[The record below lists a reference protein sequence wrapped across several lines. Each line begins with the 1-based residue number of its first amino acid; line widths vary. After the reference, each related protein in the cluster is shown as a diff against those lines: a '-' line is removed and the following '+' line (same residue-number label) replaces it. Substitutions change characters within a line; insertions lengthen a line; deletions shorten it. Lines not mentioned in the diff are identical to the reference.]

1 MQNDIENTLPD
12 GEEKI
17 KGDQEIV
24 EEATDTVLTA
34 QLMDWLDS
42 SPCNFM
48 AVATMIDELEEN
60 GFEPLEL
67 TEKWDIE
74 PGGKYY
80 VVQNDTALFAFIA
93 GSESP
98 AEAGFHIISSHSDSP
113 CFKLKPNPEIYGNE
127 GVVSLNVE
135 KYGGGIMYTWF
146 DRPLSLA
153 ARLMLRGENPMEPV
167 GVIVDMEDPIAV
179 IPHLAIHFNRGV
191 NDGNPLSV
199 QKDMKP
205 VIGSMDKS
213 TFEHLKEMGGVVKCM
228 LADAAQV
235 SPDDILAM
243 EGVLYPVE
251 KATLA
256 GINNEYIMSGRLDDL
271 SMAFSSLQALLST
284 SDISTP
290 ATRVIAIFDNEETGS
305 NTRQG
310 AAAPTLRNI
319 LERISMA
326 LKQEEMP
333 TPYNPEDFMCAIANS
348 FMISADD
355 AHAWHPNYN
364 EKYDPTNH
372 PVIGG
377 GPVVKINAN
386 CKYMTDSRGDAIFR
400 AICDKAGVKCQ
411 YFVNHGD
418 VAGGSTLGNILTA
431 QLDLAGV
438 DMGCAIWAMHSACET
453 AGVRDHLDTIKVF
466 SEFFSLS

>member
-1 MQNDIENTLPD
+1 MKEEEIISAANEGQ
-12 GEEKI
+12 EEK
-17 KGDQEIV
+17 EV
-24 EEATDTVLTA
+24 SEATEMVLTA
-34 QLMDWLDS
+34 QLMNWLDE

-48 AVATMIDELEEN
+48 AVGVMIDELEEN
-60 GFEPLEL
+60 GFERLEA
-67 TEKWDIE
+67 TEHWDLQ

-80 VVQNDTALFAFIA
+80 VVQNDTAVFAFVA
-93 GSESP
+93 GSGRPSET
-98 AEAGFHIISSHSDSP
+98 GFHIISSHSDSP
-113 CFKLKPNPEIYGNE
+113 CFKLKPNPEIYGDG

-146 DRPLSLA
+146 DRPLSMA
-153 ARLMLRGENPMEPV
+153 ARLQLRTEDPMHPAT
-167 GVIVDMEDPIAV
+167 VIVDLEDPVAL

-205 VIGSMDKS
+205 VLGSFDKE
-213 TFEHLKEMGGVVKCM
+213 TFEELKKMGGVVKCM
-228 LADAAQV
+228 FADAAEV
-235 SPDDILAM
+235 SPDDIIGM
-243 EGVLYPVE
+243 ETVLYPVE
-251 KATLA
+251 KAVLA
-256 GINNEYIMSGRLDDL
+256 GAHNEYIMSGRLDDL
-271 SMAFSSLQALLST
+271 SMAFSSLQALLT
-284 SDISTP
+284 TADTPSDF
-290 ATRVIAIFDNEETGS
+290 TRVVAVFDNEETGS
-305 NTRQG
+305 GTRQG

-319 LERISMA
+319 LERITVG
-326 LKQEEMP
+326 LEGNYE
-333 TPYNPEDFMCAIANS
+333 PENFYRAVAGS

-364 EKYDPTNH
+364 DKYDPTNH

-400 AICDKAGVKCQ
+400 SLCVKAGVKCQ
-411 YFVNHGD
+411 YFVNHAD
-418 VAGGSTLGNILTA
+418 VAGGSTLGNILTS

-453 AGVRDHLDTIKVF
+453 AGVRDHLDTIRVF
-466 SEFFSLS
+466 SEFFSV

>member
-1 MQNDIENTLPD
+1 M
-12 GEEKI
+12 
-17 KGDQEIV
+17 
-24 EEATDTVLTA
+24 TA

-48 AVATMIDELEEN
+48 AVGTMIEELEEN
-60 GFEPLEL
+60 GFEPLDLSQEW
-67 TEKWDIE
+67 EIQ

-80 VVQNDTALFAFIA
+80 VVQNDTALFAFVA
-93 GSESP
+93 GEAAP
-98 AEAGFHIISSHSDSP
+98 AEGGFHVISSHSDSP
-113 CFKLKPNPEIYGNE
+113 GFKLKPNPEIYGDG

-146 DRPLSLA
+146 DRPLSIA
-153 ARLMLRGENPMEPV
+153 ARLMLRTENPMEPRS
-167 GVIVDMEDPIAV
+167 VIVDLEDPVAL
-179 IPHLAIHFNRGV
+179 IPHLAIHFNRQV

-205 VIGSMDKS
+205 VIGTFDKDTYS
-213 TFEHLKEMGGVVKCM
+213 RLQAMGGVVRCM
-228 LADAAQV
+228 LADAAEI
-235 SPDDILAM
+235 SPEDILGM
-243 EGVLYPVE
+243 EAVLYPVE

-256 GINNEYIMSGRLDDL
+256 GVNNEYIMSGRLDDL
-271 SMAFSSLQALLST
+271 SMAFTSLQAL
-284 SDISTP
+284 ISKADTP
-290 ATRVIAIFDNEETGS
+290 AESTRIMAVFDNEETGS

-319 LERISMA
+319 MERITIA
-326 LKQEEMP
+326 LSG
-333 TPYNPEDFMCAIANS
+333 NASPENFMRAIAKS

-386 CKYMTDSRGDAIFR
+386 CKYMTDSLGDAVFSALCER
-400 AICDKAGVKCQ
+400 AGVKCQ
-411 YFVNHGD
+411 YFVNHAD
-418 VAGGSTLGNILTA
+418 VAGGSTLGNILTS

-453 AGVRDHLDTIKVF
+453 AGVRDHLDTIRVF
-466 SEFFSLS
+466 SEFFSI